1 MPVRHHNPRSVS
13 AAEPEVKGKTVIA
26 PTCLEVTS
34 LLCCAFFNTMLARR
48 FLLAVILQLGF
59 VGIVSPQSTRPQPT
73 HDDSWRAPLANR
85 NQFPPAF
92 LFIALE
98 PERATVLSKGER
110 RLFVNVDYSNILVLQ
125 DTMNEDLEV
134 DLESL
139 RVNLQ
144 VKYGLGWDFEIAAAL
159 QIYSIHAGFLDPFI
173 SSYHNALNL
182 PNKVRDR
189 EPNNFLRY
197 RWQIDDRIVTEQTEG
212 FSALGDLTLQVKR
225 AVTWKKLEATELAV
239 KAGLKLPTGS
249 RDRFVFEWRL
259 AEDLSSSAPDFT
271 IGFQVTYNWKRAKK
285 TEGISPFP
293 KVPPPGEEP

>member
-1 MPVRHHNPRSVS
+1 M
-13 AAEPEVKGKTVIA
+13 
-26 PTCLEVTS
+26 
-34 LLCCAFFNTMLARR
+34 
-48 FLLAVILQLGF
+48 
-59 VGIVSPQSTRPQPT
+59 
-73 HDDSWRAPLANR
+73 
-85 NQFPPAF
+85 
-92 LFIALE
+92 
-98 PERATVLSKGER
+98 LSKGER